1 MTTCNAERKPGLMVK
16 PILWLGLSLCL
27 LWVGGCGDS
36 NELKLE
42 QARIALA
49 NNKPDRAAGLVD
61 AVLASDPGNEAALQ
75 IQAQAQVALGRLG
88 PAKLTLDRLAKQK
101 PGDPDIATALLDWS
115 IQAIQK
121 ALENPA
127 YAQAHADQQAYAQA
141 RSVAQAQLDILRKQ
155 EGAAA
160 EVGYREALL
169 AQGELNRARI
179 LVKHTRRMID
189 ELGGDAL
196 VKQPAQD
203 TAAPTD
209 DTPAGPTYAQQ
220 LESLTRAEAEALEQM
235 LAGLETVL
243 DLDPKHTDAAS
254 LYLRVV
260 TAEQRWDR
268 FVAQARR
275 LSAVQGLPVP
285 VAQRAITFIL
295 GMPDEQMPMPERIEL
310 GRALLR
316 ATPAEDGES
325 EGRIISGARLM
336 LAEGQADK
344 AVTILAKLIEDGS
357 DSADAYVLYAHA
369 LYETGDFAKC
379 REVVRQMLPEMEAV
393 SGVQTLYGLTLWR
406 LGEISEARAALRKAT
421 QLDPGNKL
429 AVDAFAG
436 LMAQQGMLGA
446 SGDDVDAFYQLD
458 PTNPRA
464 IRFKLQH
471 AAAGGDPRE
480 AAALL
485 QNLESKAEHTLDEL
499 GLLYTANTMLGRH
512 NAAERWA
519 RELIKREPAQQDA
532 WMRLAASQLSQGNEA
547 GLQETLSQIVAKF
560 PDAPDSAQ
568 LTGELYLQTQ
578 QYERA
583 VAALGVAVE
592 ENPQN
597 ARARIALAGALAS
610 MGRFNSAIEE
620 VDKVLAAEPDSIE
633 ALSLGARIA
642 NASGRKDQADGF
654 LSRIDPAGVDA
665 EKDPALAA
673 QVYLSRKEV
682 DAAVEVCTRAIAAGN
697 VSPMLRLVLAG
708 AYQEKGET
716 QRAEENLLALVR
728 HYPNSAEAYAWLGQF
743 YARQGQTD
751 RGVMKLKEVEVY
763 NKTLALLAQAGL
775 LRSAERLDDAA
786 ALLDP
791 QLDRLVTERNPMAQ
805 VVADALSQLHKQLGD
820 EASAAAVY
828 DRLYVRQGGT
838 SELLSGLIAS
848 WDSDSPS
855 RRLANLDA
863 AAARVSADDTA
874 SLIELSRRYA
884 ILGRADQS
892 LSVVQRGLAQT
903 PKNKELLGVKAGVLA
918 MLGQTAEAV
927 DAYKQAIE
935 VSPGDQ
941 SLRVRYA
948 RALSADGRRTQA
960 EDELMRLI
968 RDNGEAALSSRAAL
982 LEMYLELGLT
992 ERAASSVD
1000 AVLDKIP
1007 VGEEA
1012 SLDLAIGRVL
1022 MLRDRHLE
1030 AQQRL
1035 AAVGAESAYYPSA
1048 QVAYAQSLA
1057 QSGDIAAARASITRL
1072 LTEQGTM
1079 RRALPALLTL
1089 DPRSENDKA
1098 LLISADEQ
1106 LDINA
1111 LSYDLLQHWLT
1122 MRLRL
1127 ADLRRDWASAGAT
1140 LGLVGRI
1147 VKGDDSVTALRVVF
1161 LYQSGDST
1169 EAMKLLR
1176 LSPRLEGSATGSL
1189 LAFALSTQPPSAGD
1203 RHPMAGAFAA
1213 MLSGDRAGLQSVVT
1227 GYSGIRTVFA
1237 DDLLASCPQGV
1248 RASGTL
1254 VSAYQDLATA
1264 VVAME
1269 GRLPGLAQVL
1279 CESALE
1285 KAPDNLPALAML
1297 AAARIEQGGDAAEF
1311 IDRAKA
1317 LAPDGSLPILLEAV
1331 SKTSSG
1337 DHAGAAASL
1346 AKLTGRHADNPHLA
1360 YQHAQELAAAGQAR
1374 EAADAYRRIAAVP
1387 GPYELAAKNDLAY
1400 LLALQG
1406 GAGLDEAI
1414 RLAREVLKALP
1425 TSPAVMD
1432 TTGWI
1437 EHLRG
1442 SDEPALELLK
1452 HSIAS
1457 LTDVPEAHYH
1467 IGAVYHALGQG
1478 RWARY
1483 HLQQA
1488 AAGEEDTEGVQQ
1500 ARDLLTKIGDASAW

>member
-1 MTTCNAERKPGLMVK
+1 MITCNAERMPGLMAK
-16 PILWLGLSLCL
+16 SIFWLCL
-27 LWVGGCGDS
+27 SISLLLFAGCGDN

-49 NNKPDRAAGLVD
+49 NNKPDRASGLVD

-101 PGDPDIATALLDWS
+101 PGDPVIAGALLDWS
-115 IQAIQK
+115 IQSINT
-121 ALENPA
+121 ALENPTF
-127 YAQAHADQQAYAQA
+127 AQTPADQQAYDEA
-141 RSVAQAQLDILRKQ
+141 RAVAETQLDLLRKQ

-160 EVGYREALL
+160 EVAYREALL
-169 AQGELNRARI
+169 AQGELSRARI
-179 LVKHTRRMID
+179 LITYTQRMID
-189 ELGGDAL
+189 ELGGDTPVREL
-196 VKQPAQD
+196 SQD
-203 TAAPTD
+203 SDSTTQDEAVV
-209 DTPAGPTYAQQ
+209 PTYAQQ
-220 LESLTRAEAEALEQM
+220 LENLKQTEAQSLEQM
-235 LAGLETVL
+235 LTGLETVL
-243 DLDPKHTDAAS
+243 NQDPKHAGAAG

-260 TAEQRWDR
+260 TSEQQWGR

-275 LSAVQGLPVP
+275 LSEVQGLPVP
-285 VAQRAITFIL
+285 VAQRTITFIL

-316 ATPAEDGES
+316 ATPAEEGES
-325 EGRIISGARLM
+325 EGRVISGARLM
-336 LAEGQADK
+336 LAEGQTDK

-369 LYETGDFAKC
+369 LYETGDFEKC
-379 REVVRQMLPEMEAV
+379 REIVERMLPEMEAV
-393 SGVQTLYGLTLWR
+393 SSVQTLYGLTLWR
-406 LGEISEARAALRKAT
+406 LGEVAEARAALRKAT

-446 SGDDVDAFYQLD
+446 SGDDVDAFYKMD

-464 IRFKLQH
+464 IQFKLQH
-471 AAAGGDPRE
+471 AAASGDPRE

-485 QNLESKAEHTLDEL
+485 QKLESQTEHTDSEL
-499 GLLYTANTMLGRH
+499 GLLYSANTMLGRH

-519 RELIKREPAQQDA
+519 RELIKRDPTRQDA

-547 GLQETLSQIVAKF
+547 GLQETLTQIAAKF
-560 PDAPDSAQ
+560 PDAPDAAQ

-583 VAALGVAVE
+583 VAALGMAVE

-597 ARARIALAGALAS
+597 NRARIALAGALAS
-610 MGRFNSAIEE
+610 MGRFNSALDE
-620 VDKVLAAEPDSIE
+620 VNQVLAAEPESIE

-642 NASGRKDQADGF
+642 NASGQKDQADGF
-654 LSRIDPAGVDA
+654 LSRIDPADIDA
-665 EKDPALAA
+665 EQDPALAA
-673 QVYLSRKEV
+673 QVYLSRKEI
-682 DAAVEVCTRAIAAGN
+682 DKAVEVCTRAIAAGN

-716 QRAEENLLALVR
+716 QRAEENLVALVR

-743 YARQGQTD
+743 YARQGETD
-751 RGVMKLKEVEVY
+751 KGVMKLKDVEVY

-775 LRSAERLDDAA
+775 LRSAERLDDAV

-791 QLDRLVTERNPMAQ
+791 QLDRLVTERDPMAQ
-805 VVADALSQLHKQLGD
+805 VVADALSQLHKQQGD
-820 EASAAAVY
+820 ETAANAVY
-828 DRLYVRQGGT
+828 DRLYVQTGGV
-838 SELLSGLIAS
+838 SDLLSGLIAS

-863 AAARVSADDTA
+863 AAARVPADDA
-874 SLIELSRRYA
+874 DSLIELSRRYA
-884 ILGRADQS
+884 MLGRADQS
-892 LSVVQRGLAQT
+892 LAVVQRGLAET

-918 MLGQTAEAV
+918 MMGQTAEAV
-927 DAYKQAIE
+927 LAYKQAME
-935 VSPGDQ
+935 ASPGDQ
-941 SLRVRYA
+941 TLRVRYA

-968 RDNGEAALSSRAAL
+968 RDNGEAALSARAAL

-1007 VGEEA
+1007 MGEEPA
-1012 SLDLAIGRVL
+1012 LDLSIGRVL
-1022 MLRDRHLE
+1022 AYQDRHLE
-1030 AQQRL
+1030 AQHRL
-1035 AAVGAESAYYPSA
+1035 ASIQADSAYYPAA
-1048 QVAYAQSLA
+1048 QVALAQSLA
-1057 QSGDIAAARASITRL
+1057 KSGDLSTAQAGIEALLADPAAT
-1072 LTEQGTM
+1072 
-1079 RRALPALLTL
+1079 RRALPALLSL
-1089 DPRSENDKA
+1089 DPRAETDRA
-1098 LLISADEQ
+1098 LLTTADQ
-1106 LDINA
+1106 RIDVNSLT
-1111 LSYDLLQHWLT
+1111 YDLLQHWLS

-1127 ADLRRDWASAGAT
+1127 ADMQQDWTTAGAT
-1140 LGLVGRI
+1140 LDLVGKI
-1147 VKGDDSVTALRVVF
+1147 IDGDDSVTALRVVL
-1161 LYQSGDST
+1161 LYQSGKAAD
-1169 EAMKLLR
+1169 ALKLLH

-1203 RHPMAGAFAA
+1203 RHPMAGVLSA
-1213 MLSGDRAGLQSVVT
+1213 MLAGDHVGLQSAAT

-1237 DDLLASCPQGV
+1237 DDLLASCPEGV
-1248 RASGTL
+1248 RVSGTL
-1254 VSAYQDLATA
+1254 VSAYQDLAMAT
-1264 VVAME
+1264 VAME
-1269 GRLPGLAQVL
+1269 GQLPGLAQAL
-1279 CESALE
+1279 CESAL
-1285 KAPDNLPALAML
+1285 KKVPDNLPAFAML
-1297 AAARIEQGGDAAEF
+1297 AAAKIEQGEDAAQF
-1311 IDRAKA
+1311 IDKAKQ
-1317 LAPDGSLPILLEAV
+1317 LAPTGSLPIMLEV
-1331 SKTSSG
+1331 MSKTSSG
-1337 DHAGAAASL
+1337 DHAGAAALL
-1346 AKLTGRHADNPHLA
+1346 AELTERHADNPHLV
-1360 YQHAQELAAAGQAR
+1360 YQHAQELAAAGQTQ
-1374 EAADAYRRIAAVP
+1374 EASDAYRRIASLP
-1387 GPYELAAKNDLAY
+1387 GPYQMAAKNDLAY

-1406 GAGLDEAI
+1406 GLRLDEAI
-1414 RLAREVLKALP
+1414 QLAREVLKALP

-1442 SDEPALELLK
+1442 RDEQALELLK
-1452 HSIAS
+1452 HSITS

-1467 IGAVYHALGQG
+1467 IGAVYHALDQG

-1488 AAGEEDTEGVQQ
+1488 AAGEEGAEGVQQ
-1500 ARDLLTKIGDASAW
+1500 ARDLLAKIGDATAW

>member
-1 MTTCNAERKPGLMVK
+1 MTTCNAQRKPG
-16 PILWLGLSLCL
+16 ILAKSILGLALSLGL
-27 LWVGGCGDS
+27 LIVTGCGDS

-49 NNKPDRAAGLVD
+49 NNKPDRASGLVD

-101 PGDPDIATALLDWS
+101 PGDPAIATALLDWS
-115 IQAIQK
+115 IQAINK

-127 YAQAHADQQAYAQA
+127 YAQAPADQQAYADA
-141 RSVAQAQLDILRKQ
+141 LAVAEAQLDILRKQ
-155 EGAAA
+155 EGSDAQVAY
-160 EVGYREALL
+160 GEALL
-169 AQGELNRARI
+169 AQAELSRARI
-179 LVKHTRRMID
+179 LIKHTRRMIS
-189 ELGGDAL
+189 ELGGDAP
-196 VKQPAQD
+196 VKQSRQD
-203 TAAPTD
+203 TEAQPEDAPA
-209 DTPAGPTYAQQ
+209 PPTYAQQ
-220 LESLTRAEAEALEQM
+220 LKSLTQAEADALER
-235 LAGLETVL
+235 LLSGLETVL
-243 DLDPKHTDAAS
+243 NQDAKHTGAAT

-260 TAEQRWDR
+260 TGEKQWGR
-268 FVAQARR
+268 FVDQARR
-275 LSAVQGLPVP
+275 LSEVRGLPVP

-295 GMPDEQMPMPERIEL
+295 SMPDEQMPMGERIEL

-316 ATPAEDGES
+316 ATPAEEGES
-325 EGRIISGARLM
+325 EGRLISGARLM
-336 LAEGQADK
+336 LAEGQTEK
-344 AVTILAKLIEDGS
+344 AVTVLAKLIEDGS

-379 REVVRQMLPEMEAV
+379 REIVKQMLPEMEAV
-393 SGVQTLYGLTLWR
+393 SGVQTLYGLALWR
-406 LGEISEARAALRKAT
+406 LGEVTDARAALRKAT

-429 AVDAFAG
+429 AVDAFAS

-446 SGDDVDAFYQLD
+446 SGDDVEAFYQMD

-464 IRFKLQH
+464 IQFKLQH
-471 AAAGGDPRE
+471 AAASGDPQQ

-485 QNLESKAEHTLDEL
+485 QKLESQAEHTLNEL

-519 RELIKREPAQQDA
+519 RELIKRDPTHQDA

-547 GLQETLSQIVAKF
+547 ALQETLTQITARF
-560 PDAPDSAQ
+560 PDAPDAAQ

-583 VAALGVAVE
+583 VAALGMAVE
-592 ENPQN
+592 EDPQN
-597 ARARIALAGALAS
+597 TRARIALAGALAS
-610 MGRFNSAIEE
+610 MGRFNSALDE
-620 VDKVLAAEPDSIE
+620 VNQVLATEPDSIE
-633 ALSLGARIA
+633 ALALGARIA
-642 NASGRKDQADGF
+642 NASDQKDRAEVF
-654 LSRIDPAGVDA
+654 LSRIDPADIDA

-708 AYQEKGET
+708 AYQQRGET
-716 QRAEENLLALVR
+716 QLAEENLVALVR
-728 HYPNSAEAYAWLGQF
+728 HYPNSAETYVWLGQF
-743 YARQGQTD
+743 YASQGLTD
-751 RGVMKLKEVEVY
+751 KGVLKLKEVEVY

-775 LRSAERLDDAA
+775 LRSAERYDDAIR
-786 ALLDP
+786 LLDP

-820 EASAAAVY
+820 ETAAAAVY
-828 DRLYVRQGGT
+828 DRLYVQQGGT
-838 SELLSGLIAS
+838 SDLLAGLIAS

-863 AAARVSADDTA
+863 AAARVPADDTA

-884 ILGRADQS
+884 MLGRADQS
-892 LSVVQRGLAQT
+892 LSVVQRGLAAT
-903 PKNKELLGVKAGVLA
+903 PKSQELLGVKAGVLA
-918 MLGQTAEAV
+918 MLGQSAEAV
-927 DAYKQAIE
+927 AAYKQAMD
-935 VSPGDQ
+935 VSPDDQ

-948 RALSADGRRTQA
+948 RALAADGRRTQA

-968 RDNGEAALSSRAAL
+968 RDNGEAALSARAAL

-1007 VGEEA
+1007 MGEEA

-1022 MLRDRHLE
+1022 MLHDRHLE

-1035 AAVGAESAYYPSA
+1035 ASINPESAYYASA
-1048 QVAYAQSLA
+1048 QVAHAMSLA
-1057 QSGDIAAARASITRL
+1057 ESGNIAAAQAGIAAL
-1072 LTEQGTM
+1072 LTDPGTT
-1079 RRALPALLTL
+1079 RRALPALLSL
-1089 DPRSENDKA
+1089 DPRSDIGRT
-1098 LLISADEQ
+1098 LLITADEQ
-1106 LDINA
+1106 IDINA
-1111 LSYDLLQHWLT
+1111 LSYDLLQHWLS

-1127 ADLRRDWASAGAT
+1127 ADMRRDWASARAT
-1140 LGLVGRI
+1140 LDLVGKI
-1147 VKGDDSVTALRVVF
+1147 IDGDDAVTALRVVL
-1161 LYQSGDST
+1161 LYQAGKPDD
-1169 EAMKLLR
+1169 ALKLLR
-1176 LSPRLEGSATGSL
+1176 LSPRLEGKATGSL

-1203 RHPMAGAFAA
+1203 RHPMAGVLAA
-1213 MLSGDRAGLQSVVT
+1213 MIAGDRVGLRSVVT

-1237 DDLLASCPQGV
+1237 DDLLASCPEGV
-1248 RASGTL
+1248 RVSGTL
-1254 VSAYQDLATA
+1254 VSAYEDLAMAT
-1264 VVAME
+1264 VAME
-1269 GRLPGLAQVL
+1269 GQLPGLAQSL
-1279 CESALE
+1279 CESAL
-1285 KAPDNLPALAML
+1285 KKVPDNLPAFAML
-1297 AAARIEQGGDAAEF
+1297 AAAKIEQGENAAQF
-1311 IDRAKA
+1311 IGKAKS
-1317 LAPDGSLPILLEAV
+1317 LAPNGSLPIMLEV
-1331 SKTSSG
+1331 MSKTSAG
-1337 DHAGAAASL
+1337 DHAGAATLL
-1346 AKLTGRHADNPHLA
+1346 AKLTERHADNPHLA
-1360 YQHAQELAAAGQAR
+1360 YQHAQETAAAGLTQ
-1374 EAADAYRRIAAVP
+1374 EATDAYRRIAAVP
-1387 GPYELAAKNDLAY
+1387 GPYQMAAKNDLAY
-1400 LLALQG
+1400 LLAMQG
-1406 GAGLDEAI
+1406 GARLDEAI
-1414 RLAREVLKALP
+1414 QLAREVLKALP

-1442 SDEPALELLK
+1442 RDEPALELLK
-1452 HSIAS
+1452 HSITS

-1488 AAGEEDTEGVQQ
+1488 AAGDEGAEGVQQ
-1500 ARDLLTKIGDASAW
+1500 AKDLLTKIGDASAW